1 MYDKLFEPGRIGSVE
16 LRNRLVMEPMG
27 VGLANLDGTP
37 TEEMIRYYELR
48 AAGGAGLVIP
58 EICRIDDETGV
69 GELRQISVT
78 RDRNVPQLARLA
90 EAIHRHGSKTFLQLH
105 HPGRE
110 TPNVLLGG

>member
-69 GELRQISVT
+69 WLC
-78 RDRNVPQLARLA
+78 DR
-90 EAIHRHGSKTFLQLH
+90 
-105 HPGRE
+105 
-110 TPNVLLGG
+110 